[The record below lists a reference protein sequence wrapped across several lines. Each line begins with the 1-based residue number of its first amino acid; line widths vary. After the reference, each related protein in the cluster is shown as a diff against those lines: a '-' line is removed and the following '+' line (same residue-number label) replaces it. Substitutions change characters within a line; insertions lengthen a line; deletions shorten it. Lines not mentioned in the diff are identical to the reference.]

1 MKYNPFALRPRLLAA
16 AAAVLMAACGGGGG
30 GDGNDQGAGGNTPNP
45 PSGGTSVLAGGW
57 SGSGA
62 PGETARVFVVA
73 DGTAWTFAMNASNAP
88 LDMYVGTLVTS
99 NGQLSST
106 GMRAFDYETLVA
118 AGAAATGT
126 SVAGSQMTFTINVD
140 GATTGVPFSLTAV
153 PTTDYDPARA
163 ATLSDIAGP
172 WGGAFRSIETG
183 VVAISSTGVIQNFTT
198 SEGCSGLGSV
208 VPRANENVFDVS
220 LTLGPAPCA
229 APGATATGTAFV
241 VGSGTAARL
250 YIGVK
255 TADGSQGA
263 TFIGGR
269 P

>member
-1 MKYNPFALRPRLLAA
+1 MKIDPFPLRARLLTAA
-16 AAAVLMAACGGGGG
+16 AATLIAACGGGGG
-30 GDGNDQGAGGNTPNP
+30 GDNDQGAGGNPPNP
-45 PSGGTSVLAGGW
+45 PPAGGTSVLAGGW

-62 PGETARVFVVA
+62 PGESVQVFVVA
-73 DGTAWTFAMNASNAP
+73 DGTAWTFAMNPNNAP
-88 LDMYVGTLVTS
+88 LDMYVGALVTS

-106 GMRAFDYETLVA
+106 GMRAFDYETTTA
-118 AGAAATGT
+118 AGASASGT
-126 SVAGSQMTFTINVD
+126 YVVGSQMAFTITPD
-140 GATTGVPFSLTAV
+140 GAAGIPIAV
-153 PTTDYDPARA
+153 SATPSADYDPARA
-163 ATLSDIAGP
+163 ATLAEIEGA
-172 WGGAFRSIETG
+172 WGGAFRSSETG

-198 SEGCSGLGSV
+198 SAGCSGLGSV
-208 VPRANENVFDVS
+208 TPRTNENVFDVS

-250 YIGVK
+250 YVGVK
-255 TADGSQGA
+255 TADSSQGA